1 MSSSVAPPAAA
12 AAALD
17 ALFVPF
23 ADGTL
28 TLPAAAP
35 VLFLGARAGAWTSV
49 HGGTDWHCVQGFKP
63 FADALGRRGLDVVEA
78 AESDRYAQ
86 VLMLPPRQREQARA
100 LFATAL
106 HHAAADAVVAVAV
119 ANLEGARSAEADFAR
134 LAGPVRVLSKH
145 KCRVFWSLPGDRRVD
160 VELAAAW
167 RALDRPRPIGD
178 GGIVSRPG
186 LFAWDRVDPAS
197 RLLAET
203 LPAALAGRVADLG
216 AGYGYLSMQVL
227 ARCPAVRAIDLYEAD
242 ARALAPARVNLERAA
257 RDRVEPVE
265 WSVHWH
271 DVTAGLPQLYDAIVS
286 NPPFHQ
292 GRAGQPELGQA
303 FIAAAADALAP
314 QGRLW
319 LVANRHLPYEAEL
332 ARRFGIVDTP
342 AERDGFKVIAA
353 GEVRR

>member
-1 MSSSVAPPAAA
+1 MSPVAPPATAE
-12 AAALD
+12 AALD

-28 TLPAAAP
+28 TLPAARP
-35 VLFLGARAGAWTSV
+35 VLFLGARAGVWTSAHREV
-49 HGGTDWHCVQGFKP
+49 DWHCVQGFKP
-63 FADALGRRGLDVVEA
+63 FADALGRRGLGVSEL

-86 VLMLPPRQREQARA
+86 VLVLPPRQRDQARA
-100 LFATAL
+100 LFAAAL
-106 HHAAADAVVAVAV
+106 HHAAADAVVVAAV
-119 ANLEGARSAEADFAR
+119 ANLEGARSAEADFER

-145 KCRVFWSLPGDRRVD
+145 KCRVFWSLPGERRVD
-160 VELAAAW
+160 AGLAADW
-167 RALDRPRPIGD
+167 RALDRPRRIGD
-178 GGIVSRPG
+178 GDIVSRPG
-186 LFAWDRVDPAS
+186 LFAWDRIDPAS

-203 LPAALAGRVADLG
+203 LPASLAGRVADLG

-242 ARALAPARVNLERAA
+242 ARALAPARLNLERAA
-257 RDRVEPVE
+257 RDRVDPVT

-271 DVTAGLPQLYDAIVS
+271 DVTAGLPQRYDAIVS

-303 FIAAAADALAP
+303 FIAAAADALTP
-314 QGRLW
+314 RGRLW
-319 LVANRHLPYEAEL
+319 LVANRHLPYELEL
-332 ARRFGIVDTP
+332 ARRFGAVDTP
-342 AERDGFKVIAA
+342 AERDGFKVITA

>member
-1 MSSSVAPPAAA
+1 MSSVAPPAAA
-12 AAALD
+12 EAALD

-28 TLPAAAP
+28 TLPVAGP
-35 VLFLGARAGAWTSV
+35 VLFLGARAGAWMSAHRDV
-49 HGGTDWHCVQGFKP
+49 DWHCMQGFKP
-63 FADALGRRGLDVVEA
+63 FADALVRRGLGVTEPT
-78 AESDRYAQ
+78 ESDRYAQ
-86 VLMLPPRQREQARA
+86 VLVLPPRQREQARA

-106 HHAAADAVVAVAV
+106 HHAVADAVVVAAV
-119 ANLEGARSAEADFAR
+119 ANLEGARSAEADLAR
-134 LAGPVRVLSKH
+134 LAGPLHVLSKH
-145 KCRVFWSLPGDRRVD
+145 KCRVFWSLPGERRID
-160 VELAAAW
+160 AELAAEW

-178 GGIVSRPG
+178 GDIVSRPG

-203 LPAALAGRVADLG
+203 LPASLAGRVADLG

-227 ARCPAVRAIDLYEAD
+227 ARCPAVRSIDLYEAD
-242 ARALAPARVNLERAA
+242 ARALVPARINLERAA
-257 RDRVEPVE
+257 HDRAEPVE

-271 DVTAGLPQLYDAIVS
+271 DVTAGLPQRYDAIVS

-332 ARRFGIVDTP
+332 ARRFGVVDTR

>member
-1 MSSSVAPPAAA
+1 MSPVAPPAAA
-12 AAALD
+12 EAVLD

-28 TLPAAAP
+28 TLPAAQP
-35 VLFLGARAGAWTSV
+35 VLFLGARAGAWTNV
-49 HGGTDWHCVQGFKP
+49 HREVDWHCVQGFKP
-63 FADALGRRGLDVVEA
+63 FADALARQGRDLIEP
-78 AESDRYAQ
+78 AESDRYAA
-86 VLMLPPRQREQARA
+86 VLVLPPRQRDQARA

-106 HHAAADAVVAVAV
+106 HHARPDAVVAVAV
-119 ANLEGARSAEADFAR
+119 ANLEGARSAEGDFVR

-145 KCRVFWSLPGDRRVD
+145 KCRVFWSLPDDRRVD
-160 VELAAAW
+160 AELAAVW
-167 RALDRPRPIGD
+167 RALDRPRPIDD

-203 LPAALAGRVADLG
+203 LPASLAGRVADLG

-227 ARCPAVRAIDLYEAD
+227 GRCPAVRAIDLYEAD
-242 ARALAPARVNLERAA
+242 ARALEPARINLERAA
-257 RDRVEPVE
+257 RARAEPVE

-271 DVTAGLPQLYDAIVS
+271 DVTAGLPQRYDAIVS

-292 GRAGQPELGQA
+292 GRAGQPDIGRA

-314 QGRLW
+314 HGRLW
-319 LVANRHLPYEAEL
+319 LVANRHLPYESEL
-332 ARRFGIVDTP
+332 ARRFGAVDTL
-342 AERDGFKVIAA
+342 AERDGFKVIVA